1 MPSRQVFH
9 SLWMAVAK
17 CERSPDL
24 GNSPGRV
31 AAVTLHMREQLI
43 DVRQI

>member
-1 MPSRQVFH
+1 MQ
-9 SLWMAVAK
+9 SLGDMQSHRSK
-17 CERSPDL
+17 CERSRDL